1 MPNKP
6 SGKAA
11 TEKSGSTTDVVLVE
25 IKDEIAWVT
34 LNRPEKRNAM
44 NPALNARML
53 EVLDEIE
60 ARDDVKIMV
69 LTGAGES
76 FSAGMDL
83 KEYFREPEAEGRA
96 ATLRARRAAYE
107 WYANRL
113 VYFEKTTIA
122 MVNGWAF
129 GGALTPI
136 VSCDLSIA
144 ADEATLGVSEINWGI
159 LPGGNVT
166 KALAM
171 KLRQSDALYYI
182 MTGEPFDGKRA
193 AEIGLVNE
201 SVPRAQL
208 KQRVTALC
216 EVLKQK
222 NPHVLKAAKDSFKRA
237 RELTWEQSVEYL
249 VAKQGE
255 LNHIDKTKG
264 RQQGMKQFLDD
275 KSFRPGLETYKIDD

>member
-1 MPNKP
+1 MPAKNIKLE
-6 SGKAA
+6 KAD
-11 TEKSGSTTDVVLVE
+11 G
-25 IKDEIAWVT
+25 IAWVI

-44 NPALNARML
+44 NPALHFEADEILQSL
-53 EVLDEIE
+53 EVDPE
-60 ARDDVKIMV
+60 VKCV
-69 LTGAGES
+69 VVTGAGEA
-76 FSAGMDL
+76 FSAGQDL
-83 KEYFREPEAEGRA
+83 KEFFREMEGRPA
-96 ATLRARRAAYE
+96 EAKRATEA
-107 WYANRL
+107 ANRWRWDRL
-113 VYFEKTTIA
+113 YSYDKPTIA